1 MENKDKAIPDL
12 RVGQVAEEVG
22 CSINTINNYI
32 KRGLIGEPV
41 RDINGHRRFTKSQ
54 TINLK
59 KIFNLRI
66 PV

>member
-1 MENKDKAIPDL
+1 MENKDKVIPNL

-41 RDINGHRRFTKSQ
+41 RDINGHRRFMKSQ
-54 TINLK
+54 TIELK